1 MAYRVTMTQEQLDF
15 WHALLAPFQDHEL
28 SQVPRGGKTLT
39 YLDKR
44 ALENRLDT
52 VCGPQGWWNE
62 FQATDRG
69 MICTI
74 HILVPVDKRDPGY
87 GESFTWLWIAKSDGG
102 GAEGMVKK
110 AGVEDEDNDFK
121 SEFTNAFRRA
131 AQDAWGIGRYL
142 YKKGVPGWIDPSNL
156 PLEPGPVNIVS
167 PIALDVNEQ
176 GFVVDG
182 RTASRVGTE
191 IAKAVARE
199 REATHRFRDVPV
211 ESPVTDLIG
220 CPTPGSTPV
229 HTPPEHLAKPAT
241 DPQPEPPQP
250 IQLPRNGRSAFGWA
264 KEMERTFDVRI
275 VQGMIVNAKDL
286 GWSETIRDWD
296 AHQTKTICLGVA
308 AHLMTTPKYA
318 GQFNH
323 LSAEIAEHVNKPKP
337 EKAPTPGVNVA
348 DLRKTLKVKM
358 EALINK
364 QTGRAAEVAELK
376 AMLEEVATQCPT
388 ERGTTGEVPE
398 SLAKTT
404 DPVWLGNMIKCVDD
418 QSSHAKSN
426 METDELADVPF

>member
-1 MAYRVTMTQEQLDF
+1 MAYRVTMIQEQLDF

-44 ALENRLDT
+44 AIENRLDT
-52 VCGPQGWWNE
+52 VCGSQGWWNE
-62 FQATDRG
+62 FKATDRG

-74 HILVPVDKRDPGY
+74 HILVPIDKRDPGY
-87 GESFTWLWIAKSDGG
+87 GDSFTWTWIAKSDGG

-121 SEFTNAFRRA
+121 SEATNAFRRA

-142 YKKGVPGWIDPSNL
+142 YKKGMPGWLDPSNM
-156 PLEPGPVNIVS
+156 PLEPGPANV
-167 PIALDVNEQ
+167 
-176 GFVVDG
+176 
-182 RTASRVGTE
+182 VGTGKTDYPE
-191 IAKAVARE
+191 CNDTGVFE
-199 REATHRFRDVPV
+199 RRDQRPTTGRHRDVPV
-211 ESPVTDLIG
+211 ESPEADKMPVSAIDAKPLFER
-220 CPTPGSTPV
+220 TPR
-229 HTPPEHLAKPAT
+229 EHLAKSVNDPFPA
-241 DPQPEPPQP
+241 PEPVVP
-250 IQLPRNGRSAFGWA
+250 IQLPRNGRRAFGWA
-264 KEMERTFDVRI
+264 KEMERTFDIRI
-275 VQGMIVNAKDL
+275 IQGMIVNAKDL

-348 DLRKTLKVKM
+348 NLRKTLKVKM

-364 QTGRAAEVAELK
+364 QTGPRGRGRRAEGHV
-376 AMLEEVATQCPT
+376 
-388 ERGTTGEVPE
+388 RGDRSSVPH
-398 SLAKTT
+398 L
-404 DPVWLGNMIKCVDD
+404 DRPPRG
-418 QSSHAKSN
+418 SH
-426 METDELADVPF
+426 